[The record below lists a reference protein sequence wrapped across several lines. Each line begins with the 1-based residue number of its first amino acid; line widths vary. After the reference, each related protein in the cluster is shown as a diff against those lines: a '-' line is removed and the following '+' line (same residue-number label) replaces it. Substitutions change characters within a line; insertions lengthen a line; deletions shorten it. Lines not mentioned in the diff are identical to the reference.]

1 MNPGMLTDAPAVAD
15 VPDAVDAPDAVEDT
29 ASLQD
34 QLALHDA
41 MTETAAPV
49 DDAAPVDATPDW
61 TSDRMVKMDAD
72 FKETM
77 GVGVK
82 EAFDMF
88 NEMRAELTTLRET
101 KQQDSV
107 TQAAATIQ
115 KAWGVN
121 DAEFTRRATEVA
133 AYVKTLPEATQA
145 AVDNVDGVQLV
156 WQHLQARKA
165 TSNATGG
172 KPGNTTSGTPQS
184 FSRADI
190 TRWMMTEPAT
200 YNKYATAIA
209 AARLAGRI
217 TD

>member
-1 MNPGMLTDAPAVAD
+1 MNPGMLTDNVDTAD
-15 VPDAVDAPDAVEDT
+15 IVDTADAVEET

-41 MTETAAPV
+41 MTETAAPADDATPV
-49 DDAAPVDATPDW
+49 DDVAPDW

-82 EAFDMF
+82 EAYDMF
-88 NEMRAELTTLRET
+88 NEIRAELTTLRET

-107 TQAAATIQ
+107 TQAATTIQ

-121 DAEFTRRATEVA
+121 DAEFTRRASEVA

-156 WQHLQARKA
+156 WQHLQSRRA

-172 KPGNTTSGTPQS
+172 KQGNTSSGTPQS